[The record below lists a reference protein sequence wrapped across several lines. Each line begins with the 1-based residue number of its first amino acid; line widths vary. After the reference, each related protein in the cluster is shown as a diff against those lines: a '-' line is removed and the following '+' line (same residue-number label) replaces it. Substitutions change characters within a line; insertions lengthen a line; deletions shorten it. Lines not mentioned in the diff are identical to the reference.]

1 MMMPKSLSNCVAKL
15 DEDDD
20 DDIDDVVVVVV
31 VDVTNL

>member
-1 MMMPKSLSNCVAKL
+1 MMPKSLSNCVAKL